1 MHPVPNFHFRP
12 AAAADLDAMAQIAAE
27 AKAFL
32 RRQGVDQW
40 QRGPYPDRAC
50 FAADIRAGLGHVLAR
65 GDAVAAVCALS
76 LGPDPTYR
84 RPLDGRWLTSDET
97 LYAVLHRV
105 AVSRD
110 FRARGLAAVLFDAA
124 AALAADR
131 GAQSLR
137 IDTHPDNRPMQA
149 ALARSGFARCTTL
162 RLADGAEAGE
172 LRLGYERLIASPPD
186 SERSPHAT
194 HLL

>member
-1 MHPVPNFHFRP
+1 MNRETCTPDFCFRP
-12 AAAADLDAMAQIAAE
+12 AAAVDLDAMAQIAAE

-40 QRGPYPDRAC
+40 QRGAYPDRAC

-76 LGPDPTYR
+76 LDPDPTYR

-105 AVSRD
+105 AVSRA
-110 FRARGLAAVLFDAA
+110 FRAQGLAAVLFDAA

-149 ALARSGFARCTTL
+149 ALARAGFARCTTL

-172 LRLGYERLIASPPD
+172 LRLGYERLID
-186 SERSPHAT
+186 QTPHP
-194 HLL
+194 L